1 MWAKI
6 AKEQMNPLLS
16 RQAMHGETV
25 TVARIEAKK
34 GCVVPEHAHHNE
46 QVSIM
51 EKGRVKFVI
60 GGVERVLGAGDM
72 AHMPPNVPHHVEV
85 LEDAVIVDVFSPC
98 REDWKRG
105 DDAYLRK

>member
-6 AKEQMNPLLS
+6 AKDQMNPLLS

-60 GGVERVLGAGDM
+60 GGVERVLGGGDM
-72 AHMPPNVPHHVEV
+72 GHMPPNVPHLVVV
-85 LEDAVIVDVFSPC
+85 LEGGVIIALFSP
-98 REDWKRG
+98 RPEGWKLG
-105 DDAYLRK
+105 YE

>member
-1 MWAKI
+1 
-6 AKEQMNPLLS
+6 L
-16 RQAMHGETV
+16 
-25 TVARIEAKK
+25 
-34 GCVVPEHAHHNE
+34 VPEHSHHNE

-60 GGVERVLGAGDM
+60 GGVERVLGPGEM
-72 AHMPPNVPHHVEV
+72 AHMPPNVPHWVEV
-85 LEDAVIVDVFSPC
+85 LEDAVIVDVFAPC